1 MFFYRHHF
9 LLFVSECGNLS
20 SFLFCLDL
28 QQKAVEAAMSDVNG
42 SFGKGIVT
50 RLGSAGGALV

>member
-1 MFFYRHHF
+1 MFFYHHPF

-20 SFLFCLDL
+20 SFLFCLDF
-28 QQKAVEAAMSDVNG
+28 QKALEAAMSDVNG
-42 SFGKGIVT
+42 AFGKGIVT